1 MSCLVSFDKYRACI
15 HNFSF
20 MKLFSGYPI
29 QFFVA
34 IQILYPPI
42 LEKFDFAKNRPITS
56 ELIFRSIMSL
66 VTFGVAQLIPNLS
79 ILLSL
84 IGAVFCSIL
93 VFIFPAIIELTTRKA
108 QYGRI
113 GLFYW
118 IKNVVV
124 ILMAVIGMFLGGGQ
138 AIYEIYIGFTKD
150 SN

>member
-1 MSCLVSFDKYRACI
+1 
-15 HNFSF
+15 
-20 MKLFSGYPI
+20 
-29 QFFVA
+29 
-34 IQILYPPI
+34 
-42 LEKFDFAKNRPITS
+42 
-56 ELIFRSIMSL
+56 MSL